1 MNPALWC
8 RVYNKYFVEFYREY
22 FDLETNEERIF
33 MDKWSQIVVSNII
46 KSFIPSVNMV
56 YYYGDNITALGWD
69 FRIQHDDNDDP
80 ALCRSVYNKYFVEKY
95 FLIMET
101 KFTQIKGEEHNF
113 CLDFCL

>member
-8 RVYNKYFVEFYREY
+8 RVYKKYFVEFYREYFDEFYREY

-56 YYYGDNITALGWD
+56 
-69 FRIQHDDNDDP
+69 
-80 ALCRSVYNKYFVEKY
+80 
-95 FLIMET
+95 
-101 KFTQIKGEEHNF
+101 
-113 CLDFCL
+113 